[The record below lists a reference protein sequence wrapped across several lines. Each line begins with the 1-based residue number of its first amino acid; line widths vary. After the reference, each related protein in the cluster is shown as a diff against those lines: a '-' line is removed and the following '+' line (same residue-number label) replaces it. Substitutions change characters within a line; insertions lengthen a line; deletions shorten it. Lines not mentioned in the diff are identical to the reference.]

1 MLHIV
6 FRYKDA
12 WSRGEWRKQECTVTS
27 VDKCIKLYGLNE
39 PDCQYEI
46 LEVTEISSKKK
57 LDK

>member
-12 WSRGEWRKQECTVTS
+12 YSHGEWRKQECTTTS
-27 VDKCIKLYGLNE
+27 VNKCIEFYGLNE
-39 PDCQYEI
+39 PGCQYEI